1 MKKMYIILL
10 IVVVTIVGLF
20 IFFKYRIIGKEL
32 EISFVTAQ
40 KHTFQDLVY
49 KGCLNDFEWIKISGE
64 EQKKNLEQE
73 GYVIPYIDF
82 DKNYLILSRY
92 KISKLYLK
100 AGRSKC
106 SGVPDGR
113 AIFDKENSNTDF
125 YYIYLMPRIMLS
137 QGVG

>member
-1 MKKMYIILL
+1 MINHEKNVYYIANCCCYL
-10 IVVVTIVGLF
+10 IWI
-20 IFFKYRIIGKEL
+20 IYFFKISNYRKEL

-40 KHTFQDLVY
+40 KHTFQDFAN
-49 KGCLNDFEWIKISGE
+49 KGCLNDFEWIIISGE
-64 EQKKNLEQE
+64 EQRKNLEQE

-106 SGVPDGR
+106 
-113 AIFDKENSNTDF
+113 
-125 YYIYLMPRIMLS
+125 
-137 QGVG
+137 